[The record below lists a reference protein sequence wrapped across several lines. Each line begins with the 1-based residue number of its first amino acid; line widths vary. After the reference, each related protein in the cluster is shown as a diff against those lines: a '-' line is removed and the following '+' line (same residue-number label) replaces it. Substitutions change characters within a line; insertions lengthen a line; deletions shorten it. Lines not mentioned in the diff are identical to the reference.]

1 MDPEGRVDM
10 RHGLLEAPFK
20 RWIDLV
26 FTGSGY
32 HSISMRLTTLLLRVL
47 LCLSLVFNGAGYSF
61 ASGHLEAAAHTAM
74 EHAAMT
80 IEEGST
86 HRMAQAQPPC
96 HDEDG
101 TAATQPASL
110 APAATL
116 AANTQDPDHSGVDCC
131 QSGSCRCVCV
141 HASVALML
149 PPAGGALAPMHDAA
163 MQTLVTGAP
172 APALPHLI
180 RPPIG

>member
-1 MDPEGRVDM
+1 
-10 RHGLLEAPFK
+10 
-20 RWIDLV
+20 
-26 FTGSGY
+26 
-32 HSISMRLTTLLLRVL
+32 MRLTTLLLRVL
-47 LCLSLVFNGAGYSF
+47 LCLGLVFNGSGYAF
-61 ASGHLEAAAHTAM
+61 ASGHLETTG
-74 EHAAMT
+74 HAAVKHAALKHADRT
-80 IEEGST
+80 AEKSST
-86 HRMAQAQPPC
+86 HPATQPPC

-101 TAATQPASL
+101 TAATQPPSH
-110 APAATL
+110 APAAIL

-141 HASVALML
+141 HGSVALMP
-149 PPAGGALAPMHDAA
+149 PPASGAFAPMHDAA